1 MKNHQKRKTFG
12 FERNGTMGMKPT
24 RKHNSTFSFI
34 REEAGRM
41 VVMDIIEHLLG
52 RVHEEEKD
60 RTMFIAF
67 MMKKLAAMEAEDAIY
82 FNLEQGDEQEIL
94 CHQDE
99 EPPA

>member
-1 MKNHQKRKTFG
+1 M
-12 FERNGTMGMKPT
+12 
-24 RKHNSTFSFI
+24 
-34 REEAGRM
+34 
-41 VVMDIIEHLLG
+41 
-52 RVHEEEKD
+52 HEEEKE
-60 RTMFIAF
+60 RAKFIGF